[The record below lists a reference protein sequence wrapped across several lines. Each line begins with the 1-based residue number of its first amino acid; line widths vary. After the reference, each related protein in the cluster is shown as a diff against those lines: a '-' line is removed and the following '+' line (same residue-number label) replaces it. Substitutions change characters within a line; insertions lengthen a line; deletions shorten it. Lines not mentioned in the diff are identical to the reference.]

1 MFIYNIQYQY
11 KITILKYDQNNVTNT
26 LNLCFLALND
36 ISLNTPTSPKQTQIP
51 KDTCIIDP
59 NEKYREEAINKI
71 LELVTIERNYIK
83 GLSQV
88 LEYTNYMEKG
98 KRKEEGV
105 VVMPESLKKGKDR
118 IAFGNIQDVLEY
130 SEK

>member
-1 MFIYNIQYQY
+1 MFIYNIQYQ
-11 KITILKYDQNNVTNT
+11 LKYDQNNVTNT

>member
-1 MFIYNIQYQY
+1 M
-11 KITILKYDQNNVTNT
+11 
-26 LNLCFLALND
+26 FLALND
-36 ISLNTPTSPKQTQIP
+36 ISLNTPTSPKQTQIA

-59 NEKYREEAINKI
+59 SEKYREEAINKI

-88 LEYTNYMEKG
+88 LEYTNYMDKG

-105 VVMPESLKKGKDR
+105 VVMPESLKQGKDR
-118 IAFGNIQDVLEY
+118 IAFGNIQDVLEF
-130 SEK
+130 SQK